1 MSVYRGYERSA
12 GQCPLWVKSG
22 HLPTFA
28 RCPLYPRKRTWITTV
43 MTSALCQKRTH
54 ALQQLIFR
62 FRQNA
67 FRRPDPSRNRPPVSS
82 CLITTDRT
90 RVIQQSRVNGEDEA
104 ASAKSCYTRDRWCSL
119 AGWLSRSFS
128 ALLVGTRS
136 VRPSMGTS
144 NLAQIGPM
152 GHCTADGIAGVTTN
166 H

>member
-104 ASAKSCYTRDRWCSL
+104 ASAKSRYTL
-119 AGWLSRSFS
+119 
-128 ALLVGTRS
+128 RS
-136 VRPSMGTS
+136 VVLIGWVAVAQLQRLACRYTQRTALNGHVESRTDRPYGA
-144 NLAQIGPM
+144 LYR
-152 GHCTADGIAGVTTN
+152 
-166 H
+166 

>member
-1 MSVYRGYERSA
+1 MSSL
-12 GQCPLWVKSG
+12 GQ
-22 HLPTFA
+22 
-28 RCPLYPRKRTWITTV
+28 KRTSRLVEGMSALPPKADISIAV
-43 MTSALCQKRTH
+43 MSALCQKRTH

-62 FRQNA
+62 FRQNAA

-90 RVIQQSRVNGEDEA
+90 RVTQQSRVNGEDEA
-104 ASAKSCYTRDRWCSL
+104 ASAKSRYTRDRWCSL

-152 GHCTADGIAGVTTN
+152 GHCTADGIAGVPTN